1 MNSELTYLTWSVIIV
16 LGYLVI
22 QVLEQII
29 RNGLV
34 VALTYQTDK
43 EKPIGALMQ
52 RFNASFSNFLVSYPA
67 FISLVVVITVTNSS
81 TELTALGAA
90 IWFWARIAHIPAHVS
105 GLPVIRTLAWIAS
118 MAGLVMMLYPLL
130 NSWLFSL
137 YIFNA
142 FNCRFSLE

>member
-1 MNSELTYLTWSVIIV
+1 MSPELTYLTWSLVIV
-16 LGYLVI
+16 LGYLVV
-22 QVLEQII
+22 QVLEQIA

-34 VALTYQTDK
+34 IALTYQTDK
-43 EKPIGALMQ
+43 EKPIGVLMQ

-67 FISLVVVITVTNSS
+67 FISLVVIIALTNSS

-105 GLPVIRTLAWIAS
+105 GLPVIRTLVWATS

-130 NSWLFSL
+130 T
-137 YIFNA
+137 
-142 FNCRFSLE
+142 

>member
-1 MNSELTYLTWSVIIV
+1 MSLELTYLTWSVVIV
-16 LGYLVI
+16 LGYLVV
-22 QVLEQII
+22 QVLEQIA

-34 VALTYQTDK
+34 IALTYQTDK
-43 EKPIGALMQ
+43 EKPIGVLMQ

-67 FISLVVVITVTNSS
+67 FISLVVIIALTNSS

-105 GLPVIRTLAWIAS
+105 GLPVIRTLVWATS

-130 NSWLFSL
+130 T
-137 YIFNA
+137 
-142 FNCRFSLE
+142 